1 MWRALHHRDFAL
13 YAAGGFV
20 SNVGLWFQRVGVQW
34 LVWSLTG
41 SLSLVAT
48 VALIEAACFLASV
61 PFFGTVSDR
70 YDRLLLGRIA
80 QVFLMGLAA
89 ILAALTILDFMTIFL
104 LMVLMGLAGFFEALW
119 SPVRLAM
126 APSLV
131 PRNDLPS
138 AIGIGSIL
146 FNLAQF
152 VGPAL
157 GAVIIAA
164 FTLDHEGIGWLF
176 ALNAFSFLGY
186 LIVLLFIRLR
196 HDEVGSRPRSNFV
209 ADLREGIL
217 YILTKKEL
225 GLFFILIVATMIFMR
240 SYRES
245 LTAIADGI
253 YAMEEL
259 GFGIMQSASGAGAII
274 GSIMVAKV
282 NRVSGMVRL
291 LFIAALLAGLLH
303 LALSATGSFW
313 IAAIIVGGI
322 SAFGS
327 YIGIGG
333 QLVVQNSID
342 GSLRGRVM
350 SLWSMNLRG
359 GPAAGAW
366 LWGLGDKFWAL
377 QSVIAV
383 STVVYLLILGA
394 LLPRLRGIA
403 AVMERPSDETARA
416 VSSR

>member
-20 SNVGLWFQRVGVQW
+20 SNIGLWFQRVGVQW

-48 VALIEAACFLASV
+48 VALIEAICFLTSV
-61 PFFGTVSDR
+61 PFFGAVSDR
-70 YDRLLLGRIA
+70 YDRLFLGRIA
-80 QVFLMGLAA
+80 QILMMSLAA
-89 ILAALTILDFMTIFL
+89 ILAVLTIFDIMTILL
-104 LMVLMGLAGFFEALW
+104 LMALMGLAGFFEALW
-119 SPVRLAM
+119 TPVRLAM

-131 PRNDLPS
+131 PRKDLPS
-138 AIGIGSIL
+138 AIGTGSIL
-146 FNLAQF
+146 FNVAQF

-164 FTLDHEGIGWLF
+164 FTLDREGIGWLF

-186 LIVLLFIRLR
+186 LVVLLIIRLR
-196 HDEVGSRPRSNFV
+196 HDEVGSRPRSNLV
-209 ADLREGIL
+209 ADLREGVL

-225 GLFFILIVATMIFMR
+225 GLFFVLIVSTMIFMR

-245 LTAIADGI
+245 LTAVADGI
-253 YAMEEL
+253 YAMEEI
-259 GFGIMQSASGAGAII
+259 GFGIMQSASGAGGIV

-282 NRVSGMVRL
+282 SRISGMVRL

-303 LALSATGSFW
+303 LALSATSSFW
-313 IAAIIVGGI
+313 VATIIVGTI
-322 SAFGS
+322 SAFIS

-342 GSLRGRVM
+342 GSVRGRVM

-383 STVVYLLILGA
+383 GAVVYLLILGA

-403 AVMERPSDETARA
+403 AFLERAPDEAPSR
-416 VSSR
+416 

>member
-1 MWRALHHRDFAL
+1 
-13 YAAGGFV
+13 
-20 SNVGLWFQRVGVQW
+20 
-34 LVWSLTG
+34 
-41 SLSLVAT
+41 
-48 VALIEAACFLASV
+48 
-61 PFFGTVSDR
+61 
-70 YDRLLLGRIA
+70 
-80 QVFLMGLAA
+80 
-89 ILAALTILDFMTIFL
+89 
-104 LMVLMGLAGFFEALW
+104 
-119 SPVRLAM
+119 M

-131 PRNDLPS
+131 PRKDLPS

-146 FNLAQF
+146 FNVAQF

-157 GAVIIAA
+157 GAAIIAA
-164 FTLDHEGIGWLF
+164 FTLDREGIGWLF

-186 LIVLLFIRLR
+186 LIVLLIIRLR

-209 ADLREGIL
+209 ADLREGVL

-225 GLFFILIVATMIFMR
+225 GLFFVLIVSTMIFMR

-245 LTAIADGI
+245 LTAVADGI

-259 GFGIMQSASGAGAII
+259 GFGIMQSASGAGGIV

-282 NRVSGMVRL
+282 NRISGMVRL

-303 LALSATGSFW
+303 LVLSGTSSFW
-313 IAAIIVGGI
+313 LATIIVGAI
-322 SAFGS
+322 SAFIS

-333 QLVVQNSID
+333 QVVVQNSID
-342 GSLRGRVM
+342 GSVRGRVM

-359 GPAAGAW
+359 GPATGAW

-403 AVMERPSDETARA
+403 AFMERAAGETPSR
-416 VSSR
+416 